1 MHVVCFIHE
10 SLGIRGAPS
19 VVHTRRSVLG
29 TDALENYA
37 AKIASLLG
45 RWFMCLLAEAV
56 HSSIHDVV
64 YFVLEIAVAFRIATT
79 N

>member
-10 SLGIRGAPS
+10 SIGIRGAPS
-19 VVHTRRSVLG
+19 VVHTRRIVLG

-45 RWFMCLLAEAV
+45 RWCVCLIAEAV
-56 HSSIHDVV
+56 HGSIHDVV
-64 YFVLEIAVAFRIATT
+64 YFAVEKLT
-79 N
+79 